1 MRNLITCLTVSLLSS
16 AVLADTWTVDD
27 DGKADFDNI
36 QAAVDAASDGDE
48 IIVAPGT
55 YTRNSSPVVEI
66 SDKDLWIRSSG
77 GDSVTM
83 IDGEGQNQCMYL
95 WNSDS
100 TIEGFKFRR
109 GDSQYTGG
117 MSIMLSD
124 VTVNS
129 CFFDDNYGMFFAG
142 GLFVQSDSNVVIIN
156 TDFYDNT
163 SEHAGAITSAGN
175 CSLSNCSISGNTGNN
190 STGGIV
196 VIRGNVSMEQ
206 CTVEW
211 NDGPS
216 AGGIWVDGTVWAE
229 LNLTDCNI
237 WGNTANGVNKG
248 ILITNSARVQMYG
261 ENVVDNTYIEDPGS
275 VAAFQAGSVCTMV
288 GPYSPTTDAVTL
300 LDIDA
305 FGADALLQLTG
316 TLRKNGCLTITNE
329 SRSLDASQLG
339 HEISIIEFGQTEGG
353 NGSVIFPVMP
363 DGLGLKFIAGP
374 INGGSGM
381 RVKLKV
387 IETQQAS
394 FSDPIPAGLSGVVID
409 ISEFDADGDG
419 EDELAILY
427 AGTPG
432 VVAVYEMSNDGSYP
446 TEIADFTAFVGND
459 PVTIDAGDVNG
470 DGLDDLLIT
479 NSIDNTLSVLLTQ
492 EGSEG
497 NLYFTSSALSI
508 PGATQSLTC
517 GAIVNWDGDTDLDA
531 VVGVD
536 IESEST
542 LDKYQVMLDIA
553 TTSPSLGPS
562 FNIPVYVSDEVFVD
576 TPTCVDGHETNAWGF
591 VGGTRYGRVHRGTS
605 VGSLQ
610 VIDELEGNNTVTIE
624 AIELDEGSGDGQID
638 LMVSSDEAEVIY
650 LFQGN
655 AEESDGF
662 DDLIPLGVS
671 EPIED
676 LVALDVDDDGD
687 MDIVMTAPTSDT
699 PLVLLRNDGG
709 SAGLVGGLNGI
720 TWSKQAMESGSP
732 PNSIAGGTL
741 GGKDEDKDW
750 ILSAGDGVGL
760 RGKDMGTME
769 QTNIQFGTP
778 CQSDLD
784 RNQEVDVADILL
796 LIADWGACE
805 GCDADFNGDGS
816 VAVDDL
822 LVLIGAWGPCQ

>member
-1 MRNLITCLTVSLLSS
+1 
-16 AVLADTWTVDD
+16 
-27 DGKADFDNI
+27 
-36 QAAVDAASDGDE
+36 
-48 IIVAPGT
+48 
-55 YTRNSSPVVEI
+55 
-66 SDKDLWIRSSG
+66 
-77 GDSVTM
+77 
-83 IDGEGQNQCMYL
+83 
-95 WNSDS
+95 
-100 TIEGFKFRR
+100 
-109 GDSQYTGG
+109 
-117 MSIMLSD
+117 
-124 VTVNS
+124 
-129 CFFDDNYGMFFAG
+129 
-142 GLFVQSDSNVVIIN
+142 
-156 TDFYDNT
+156 
-163 SEHAGAITSAGN
+163 
-175 CSLSNCSISGNTGNN
+175 
-190 STGGIV
+190 
-196 VIRGNVSMEQ
+196 
-206 CTVEW
+206 
-211 NDGPS
+211 
-216 AGGIWVDGTVWAE
+216 
-229 LNLTDCNI
+229 
-237 WGNTANGVNKG
+237 
-248 ILITNSARVQMYG
+248 
-261 ENVVDNTYIEDPGS
+261 
-275 VAAFQAGSVCTMV
+275 MV

-329 SRSLDASQLG
+329 SGSLGASQLG
-339 HEISIIEFGQTEGG
+339 HEISIMEFGQAEGG

-387 IETQQAS
+387 IETEQAS
-394 FSDPIPAGLSGVVID
+394 FSEPIPAGLSGVVID
-409 ISEFDADGDG
+409 ISGFDADGDG

-432 VVAVYEMSNDGSYP
+432 VVAVYEVSNDGSSP

-492 EGSEG
+492 EDSGG
-497 NLYFTSSALSI
+497 NLYFTSSTLRI
-508 PGATQSLTC
+508 PGNTQSLTC
-517 GAIVNWDGDTDLDA
+517 GAIVDWDGDTDLDA

-542 LDKYQVMLDIA
+542 LDKYQVMLNIA

-562 FNIPVYVSDEVFVD
+562 FNIPVYVSDEAFVD
-576 TPTCVDGHETNAWGF
+576 TPTCVDGHETDAWGF

-638 LMVSSDEAEVIY
+638 LMVSSDEAEAIY

-655 AEESDGF
+655 TEESDGF

-676 LVALDVDDDGD
+676 LVALDVDGDGD

-709 SAGLVGGLNGI
+709 DSGLVGVGGLNGI
-720 TWSKQAMESGSP
+720 TWSMQAMESGNP
-732 PNSIAGGTL
+732 PQKIAGGTV
-741 GGKDEDKDW
+741 GGKGEKDDW
-750 ILSAGDGVGL
+750 IIGLGDTVGL
-760 RGKDMGTME
+760 RGKGTGIVE
-769 QTNIQFGTP
+769 QTNILFGSP

-784 RNQEVDVADILL
+784 GDGEVKVSDLLILIASWGPCSDCDEDLDGHGGVNVADL
-796 LIADWGACE
+796 LI
-805 GCDADFNGDGS
+805 
-816 VAVDDL
+816 
-822 LVLIGAWGPCQ
+822 LIAAWGPCE